1 MIDFIVNPLYRA
13 GRALTDTFVATLFED
28 LPVPTPTLV
37 RARPPL
43 DSDAVADIA
52 VTLLACPSMWRGVAR
67 FDPDVR
73 RPVRLFAD
81 EVIEAW
87 VVGWFAGQALGLHDH
102 GGSAGAIV
110 VAEGRL
116 YEQTRG
122 SDGALEVPP
131 FGAGGLLTRTLERGI
146 VRRLPPHTVHAIANL
161 DARAATSLHVYSPPL
176 ARMTHF
182 DSDNLQPA
190 QTVAVEPEVPVLP
203 TAVAQLMRIDRRV

>member
-1 MIDFIVNPLYRA
+1 MIDFIVNWLYRA
-13 GRALTDTFVATLFED
+13 ERELTDTIRGNPSRTF
-28 LPVPTPTLV
+28 PVPAPTLL
-37 RARPPL
+37 RARPTL
-43 DSDAVADIA
+43 DTDAVADIA

-102 GGSAGAIV
+102 GGSTGAIV

-116 YEQTRG
+116 CEQTLG
-122 SDGALEVPP
+122 CDGAPEVPP

-146 VRRLPPHTVHAIANL
+146 VQRLPPHTVHAIANL

-182 DSDNLQPA
+182 DSDDLQAA

-203 TAVAQLMRIDRRV
+203 SAVAQLMRIDRRV

>member
-1 MIDFIVNPLYRA
+1 
-13 GRALTDTFVATLFED
+13 
-28 LPVPTPTLV
+28 VPTPTLV
-37 RARPPL
+37 RARSPL
-43 DSDAVADIA
+43 DTDAVADIA
-52 VTLLACPSMWRGVAR
+52 VNLLAARSMWRGVAH

-81 EVIEAW
+81 DVVEAW

-116 YEQTRG
+116 FEQTLG
-122 SDGALEVPP
+122 GECALEVPP
-131 FGAGGLLTRTLERGI
+131 FGASGLVTRTLERGI

-176 ARMTHF
+176 ASMTHF
-182 DSDNLQPA
+182 DADNLQPA
-190 QTVAVEPEVPVLP
+190 QTLAVEREVPVLP
-203 TAVAQLMRIDRRV
+203 SAVAQLMRIDRRV